1 MASLRV
7 KLCVKFLKTVA
18 KIDKFAQK
26 YTHGIFQKTQGNQWK
41 AGNSGGLQK
50 AIGSLSRRRQGFE
63 SPWGRQFF
71 QVVSKTDFRSSYLET
86 VLETVLQIAPFFRP
100 PASASPGGLLY

>member
-1 MASLRV
+1 MAPSCVNSR
-7 KLCVKFLKTVA
+7 VKFLKTAA

-26 YTHGIFQKTQGNQWK
+26 YTHGIFQKTQENQWK

-71 QVVSKTDFRSSYLET
+71 Q
-86 VLETVLQIAPFFRP
+86 
-100 PASASPGGLLY
+100 